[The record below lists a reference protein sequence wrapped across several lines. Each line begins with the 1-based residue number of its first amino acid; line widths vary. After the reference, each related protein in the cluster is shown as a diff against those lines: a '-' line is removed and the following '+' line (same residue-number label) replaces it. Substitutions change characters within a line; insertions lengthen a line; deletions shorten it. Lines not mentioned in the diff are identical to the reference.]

1 MEDTSFEKSV
11 NELGERVR
19 PQLEAAKRRLA
30 ELNEQARRVVV
41 EHTAACL
48 LGAIAVGY
56 LVARVARRQT

>member
-30 ELNEQARRVVV
+30 GLNEQASRLVK

-48 LGAIAVGY
+48 LGAIALGY
-56 LVARVARRQT
+56 VVARVARRQT